1 MSPPVA
7 VVEDE
12 NDNDPGDNVDA
23 DDEFKPLKGEV
34 AKEKEYKYIFTS
46 LKSDPLIKRYEACG
60 FVKGSQG
67 CTELIKKL

>member
-23 DDEFKPLKGEV
+23 DDEFLVSSANGE
-34 AKEKEYKYIFTS
+34 E
-46 LKSDPLIKRYEACG
+46 
-60 FVKGSQG
+60 
-67 CTELIKKL
+67 